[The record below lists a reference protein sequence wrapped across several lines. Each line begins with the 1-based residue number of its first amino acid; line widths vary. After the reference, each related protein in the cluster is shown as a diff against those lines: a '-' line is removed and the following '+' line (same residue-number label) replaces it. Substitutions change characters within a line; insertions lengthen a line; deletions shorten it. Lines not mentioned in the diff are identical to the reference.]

1 MDNHHVAGKSN
12 SPVTV
17 PISVNDHRA
26 ELSVAQ
32 YDWNSEVLQNPEGN
46 PLLKLSARIRGFI
59 DTVFHLLKSLLL
71 KIPEALELLNSI
83 LVEKLGPQWWVGTR
97 FERFV

>member
-17 PISVNDHRA
+17 PVSVNDHRA

-32 YDWNSEVLQNPEGN
+32 YDWKSEVLQNPEGN
-46 PLLKLSARIRGFI
+46 PLLKLSARVRGFI
-59 DTVFHLLKSLLL
+59 DTVFHLLKNLLL